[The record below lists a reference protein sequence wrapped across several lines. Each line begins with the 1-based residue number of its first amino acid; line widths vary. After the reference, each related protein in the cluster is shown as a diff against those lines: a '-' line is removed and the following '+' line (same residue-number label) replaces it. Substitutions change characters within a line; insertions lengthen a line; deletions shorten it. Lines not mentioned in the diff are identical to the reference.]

1 MDKQLEVVTAEK
13 YKASLLPEGKKNVA
27 WTMSTFSKYVSL
39 LYPHITVMKGQEWKK
54 PENKYWFFCT
64 KHGPYQ
70 ARARDVT
77 KPSRGCHCKGC
88 AIDNRVKS
96 AGNRRSP
103 RATAA
108 DRQIA
113 TKLRAEGLSYREIGD
128 KLKRPESTIQ
138 NWLNPETAK
147 KSRQRSAR
155 WKAEN
160 LERHRANSRRYY
172 NEFEHGRAKRN
183 LYEEAQRL
191 QDETG
196 IEHHVDHI
204 KPLSKGGEHL
214 LINLQIIPAEENLS
228 KGNDFR
234 IEDQELLA
242 RRIFDL
248 Q

>member
-1 MDKQLEVVTAEK
+1 MFLDNEWHEVDREETYRIFGEYLHPQDELE
-13 YKASLLPEGKKNVA
+13 
-27 WTMSTFSKYVSL
+27 
-39 LYPHITVMKGQEWKK
+39 
-54 PENKYWFFCT
+54 
-64 KHGPYQ
+64 
-70 ARARDVT
+70 
-77 KPSRGCHCKGC
+77 
-88 AIDNRVKS
+88 AIN
-96 AGNRRSP
+96 
-103 RATAA
+103 
-108 DRQIA
+108 
-113 TKLRAEGLSYREIGD
+113 
-128 KLKRPESTIQ
+128 
-138 NWLNPETAK
+138 
-147 KSRQRSAR
+147 
-155 WKAEN
+155 
-160 LERHRANSRRYY
+160 
-172 NEFEHGRAKRN
+172 N